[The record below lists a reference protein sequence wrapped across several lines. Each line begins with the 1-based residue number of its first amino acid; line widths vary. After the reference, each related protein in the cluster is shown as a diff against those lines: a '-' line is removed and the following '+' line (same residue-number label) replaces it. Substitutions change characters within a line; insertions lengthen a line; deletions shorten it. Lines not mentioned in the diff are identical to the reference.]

1 MYEAVEF
8 VEPRLPAGA
17 PISERLIGRYA
28 VEAEAVDAAR
38 KAREA
43 FRQSEDYAW
52 WIVREE
58 GAQLARWIADNRSH
72 KEFAL
77 DLRTGTLVEIPLI

>member
-8 VEPRLPAGA
+8 VELKDRPGA
-17 PISERLIGRYA
+17 QAIERALGMFA
-28 VEAEAVDAAR
+28 DELEAIAAAR
-38 KAREA
+38 ATRAA
-43 FRQSEDYAW
+43 FAHSEDYVW

-58 GAQLARWIADNRSH
+58 GATLARWIADNLSH

-77 DLRTGTLVEIPLI
+77 DLTNGDLVEVR

>member
-1 MYEAVEF
+1 MFEAVEF

-17 PISERLIGRYA
+17 PIFERLVGHYIVEEDA
-28 VEAEAVDAAR
+28 VQAAR
-38 KAREA
+38 KARES
-43 FRQSEDYAW
+43 FQRSEDYAW